1 MISRAKPLSVLLV
14 LVLCLFALLSSAHA
28 GTKVIN
34 VELGVSTLEQ
44 VRKEAASVGRIQNAG
59 TSTWS
64 KGPILLIDNPDLGIE
79 GVKSVQYIFDPA
91 GKLSAVVMTMPS
103 SKGMGDLEKRRFDE
117 VAKLLAEKYK
127 IAKKVRPFVGDRY
140 AKFTAPDTTIEI
152 DAPHMSFDMEVRYMT
167 NSFLKAFNSGV
178 TTNAAEQRSNDVDF
192 HAEVTH

>member
-117 VAKLLAEKYK
+117 VAKLLA
-127 IAKKVRPFVGDRY
+127 KKNTRSPRRS
-140 AKFTAPDTTIEI
+140 APLLATATPSSQHPT
-152 DAPHMSFDMEVRYMT
+152 PPS
-167 NSFLKAFNSGV
+167 
-178 TTNAAEQRSNDVDF
+178 RS
-192 HAEVTH
+192 THPTCPSTWKCAT